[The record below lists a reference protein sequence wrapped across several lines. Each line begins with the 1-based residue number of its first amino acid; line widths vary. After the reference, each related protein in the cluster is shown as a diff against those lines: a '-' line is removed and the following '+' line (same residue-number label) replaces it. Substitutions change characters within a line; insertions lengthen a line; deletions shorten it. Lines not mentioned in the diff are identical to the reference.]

1 MIKRAALNF
10 GLKVLGGGVGI
21 RATALASR
29 NLTSVDYGTLAALLS
44 YCSLVGGLTAF
55 GGDHFF
61 KKYFGERSFESISPV
76 LVIMVFTQIAVIA
89 CIFGFLSRIW
99 AGGVSNSIQVVLL
112 CTLLIF
118 CTAGQRSCGGSLI
131 GMGYANFEAFLTALI
146 RPAMVVSVLLTFI
159 FGVIPVS
166 ESFGIID
173 VLIAQLA
180 GFLLALM
187 LAVVIIFNSIRSK
200 RSTEYGSS
208 INYHGLRGYLR
219 YVRESVPMTIVG
231 ANGLIERNI
240 DTLMLASLSGAENAG
255 TYFIVTRVSVLAMM
269 PLQALNATNTRKI
282 SQILRTNDSHRLK
295 IVCKKMSVYS
305 AGVVSIVLIVAA
317 FKGSVLL
324 VYFGEQYQHALFP
337 LLLLLFSWL
346 LRSMMG
352 PVNLVAVLANYS
364 DRAAKTASVSLVAN
378 FALNVILIPAFGIYG
393 AIISTVVT
401 RLGRTLFLSFFL
413 QRKLGV
419 KVGIL

>member
-1 MIKRAALNF
+1 
-10 GLKVLGGGVGI
+10 
-21 RATALASR
+21 
-29 NLTSVDYGTLAALLS
+29 
-44 YCSLVGGLTAF
+44 
-55 GGDHFF
+55 
-61 KKYFGERSFESISPV
+61 
-76 LVIMVFTQIAVIA
+76 
-89 CIFGFLSRIW
+89 
-99 AGGVSNSIQVVLL
+99 
-112 CTLLIF
+112 
-118 CTAGQRSCGGSLI
+118 
-131 GMGYANFEAFLTALI
+131 
-146 RPAMVVSVLLTFI
+146 MVVSVLLTFI
-159 FGVIPVS
+159 FEVIPVS
-166 ESFGIID
+166 ESFSITD
-173 VLIAQLA
+173 VLSAQLA
-180 GFLLALM
+180 GFLLVLI
-187 LAVVIIFNSIRSK
+187 LAVIIIFNSIRSK

-352 PVNLVAVLANYS
+352 PVN
-364 DRAAKTASVSLVAN
+364 KTASVSLVAN